1 MVGRK
6 VFLIVLNLM
15 GVEDMMC
22 CDGIAFQTP
31 YQRCRALIGI
41 GPTVARR
48 NPKYLMEELG
58 VSYKVVD

>member
-1 MVGRK
+1 M
-6 VFLIVLNLM
+6 FSLM
-15 GVEDMMC
+15 GVEYMMC

-31 YQRCRALIGI
+31 YQRCRTLIGVD
-41 GPTVARR
+41 PTVARR